1 MQIEQELDGEDEAV
15 GNEQQTLFISNQVTL
30 FCDYVNFIYSY
41 QRTDIFSFI
50 LSLVFF
56 PLILPHFLPSLP
68 EDIQPLR
75 ISQKEFLYALANPQ
89 RIDASCFTLL
99 SFYKSSGVATFFH
112 PFFSLQYE

>member
-30 FCDYVNFIYSY
+30 FCDYFNFIDPY

-50 LSLVFF
+50 LSLFLF
-56 PLILPHFLPSLP
+56 PLILPHFLPALP

-75 ISQKEFLYALANPQ
+75 ISL
-89 RIDASCFTLL
+89 CFGKP
-99 SFYKSSGVATFFH
+99 S
-112 PFFSLQYE
+112 ED